1 MRLAWR
7 GGMLRNALLCGS
19 LIVAAIHPAL
29 AEDDFVASLR
39 LRGGLDSNP
48 QFSNGSGIGGSA
60 FIGTDASMAAAHK
73 DGDTSLGIAAEASQ
87 TQYANPQAT
96 SGLSG
101 KVIMRGMLG
110 SDDLNVSSVTTIADV
125 STYNLR
131 SSDLIQSIKGE
142 AKVGSFKLFATG
154 EGARSSLNQTN
165 AIFQDFLPEAQQYL
179 RGTLIPG
186 MAYVRGKFEVG
197 ASINLS
203 MRRYA
208 QEFDVFGYRR
218 DNERIQPFVFAKYA
232 DKDFSVTGSLSQLRG
247 TWHDPDFSNVK
258 TLLYESNLHWRRDAW
273 TLDLTAWKRAN
284 ETTFPISP
292 ITIDA
297 AYTGKLSWTVTP
309 QLTLSAAAGYAT
321 TRYLDSPFD
330 AQTAT
335 VAFGGSYDL
344 GNDYALGVDLTY
356 ARGILIS
363 GDKADA
369 LILSSSITKKFSP
382 FVSAAADDGKG
393 SVARKI

>member
-1 MRLAWR
+1 
-7 GGMLRNALLCGS
+7 MLRKAVLCG
-19 LIVAAIHPAL
+19 IVVTAAFHPAW
-29 AEDDFVASLR
+29 AEDEFAASLR
-39 LRGGLDSNP
+39 LRGGFDSNP
-48 QFSNGSGIGGSA
+48 QFSNGNGIGGSA
-60 FIGTDASMAAAHK
+60 FVGTDASMVAAHK
-73 DGDTSLGIAAEASQ
+73 DGDTSLGVAAEASQ
-87 TQYANPQAT
+87 TQYTNPQAT
-96 SGLSG
+96 SALSG
-101 KVIMRGMLG
+101 KIVIRGMLG
-110 SDDLNVSSVTTIADV
+110 GDDLNLSSVMTIADT

-131 SSDLIQSIKGE
+131 SSDFIQSVKGE
-142 AKVGSFKLFATG
+142 AKFGSFKLFATG

-186 MAYVRGKFEVG
+186 VAYVRGKFEIGTSV
-197 ASINLS
+197 NLS

-208 QEFDVFGYRR
+208 QEFDVFGYHR
-218 DNERIQPFVFAKYA
+218 DNERIQPFVFAKYT
-232 DKDFSVTGSLSQLRG
+232 DKDFSLTGSLSQLRG

-258 TLLYESNLHWRRDAW
+258 ELLYEGHLHWRRDAL
-273 TLDLTAWKRAN
+273 TLELTAWKRAN

-297 AYTGKLSWTVTP
+297 AYTGKLSWAASER
-309 QLTLSAAAGYAT
+309 LTLSAAAGYAT

-344 GNDYALGVDLTY
+344 GNDYAVGLDLTY
-356 ARGILIS
+356 ATGVLIS

-382 FVSAAADDGKG
+382 FAKAAAEKGKPDIN
-393 SVARKI
+393 RKI

>member
-1 MRLAWR
+1 
-7 GGMLRNALLCGS
+7 MLRKAVLCGS
-19 LIVAAIHPAL
+19 LLVAAFHPAW
-29 AEDDFVASLR
+29 AEDEFAASLR
-39 LRGGLDSNP
+39 LRGGFDSNP
-48 QFSNGSGIGGSA
+48 QFSTGNGIGGSA

-73 DGDTSLGIAAEASQ
+73 DGDTSLGVAAEASQ

-96 SGLSG
+96 PALSG
-101 KVIMRGMLG
+101 KIVIRGMLG
-110 SDDLNVSSVTTIADV
+110 GDDLNVSSVTTIADT

-131 SSDLIQSIKGE
+131 SSDFIQSVKGE
-142 AKVGSFKLFATG
+142 AKFGSFKLFATA

-186 MAYVRGKFEVG
+186 VAYVRGKFEIGV
-197 ASINLS
+197 SINLS

-258 TLLYESNLHWRRDAW
+258 ALLYEGHLHWRRDAL
-273 TLDLTAWKRAN
+273 TLELTAWKRAN

-297 AYTGKLSWTVTP
+297 AYTGKLSWAASER
-309 QLTLSAAAGYAT
+309 LTLSAAAGYAT

-335 VAFGGSYDL
+335 VAVGGSYDL
-344 GNDYALGVDLTY
+344 GNDYAVGLDLTY

-363 GDKADA
+363 GDKANA
-369 LILSSSITKKFSP
+369 MILSSSITKKFSP
-382 FVSAAADDGKG
+382 FAKAAAAKDKAEA
-393 SVARKI
+393 SRKI

>member
-1 MRLAWR
+1 
-7 GGMLRNALLCGS
+7 MLRKALLCGS
-19 LIVAAIHPAL
+19 LVVAVTHPAW
-29 AEDDFVASLR
+29 AEDEFVASLR
-39 LRGGLDSNP
+39 LRGGYDSNP
-48 QFSNGSGIGGSA
+48 QFSNGGGIGGSA

-73 DGDTSLGIAAEASQ
+73 NGDTSLGIAAEASQ

-96 SGLSG
+96 PALNG
-101 KVIMRGMLG
+101 KVIIRGMLG
-110 SDDLNVSSVTTIADV
+110 GDDLNVGSVTTISDV

-131 SSDLIQSIKGE
+131 SSELIQSVKVE
-142 AKVGSFKLFATG
+142 AKVGSFKLFSTA

-186 MAYVRGKFEVG
+186 VAYVRGKFEIG
-197 ASINLS
+197 ASVNLS
-203 MRRYA
+203 IRRYT

-232 DKDFSVTGSLSQLRG
+232 DKNFSVTGSLSQLRG
-247 TWHDPDFSNVK
+247 TWHDPDFSDVK
-258 TLLYESNLHWRRDAW
+258 TLLYEGHLHWSRDVW

-297 AYTGKLSWTVTP
+297 AYTGKLSWAATP

-321 TRYLDSPFD
+321 TRYLDSPFV
-330 AQTAT
+330 ARTGTA
-335 VAFGGSYDL
+335 AFAGSYDL
-344 GNDYALGVDLTY
+344 GNDYAVGFDLTY
-356 ARGILIS
+356 ARGVLIS
-363 GDKADA
+363 GDEASA

-382 FVSAAADDGKG
+382 FAKADEHAKNPN
-393 SVARKI
+393 RKI

>member
-1 MRLAWR
+1 M
-7 GGMLRNALLCGS
+7 M
-19 LIVAAIHPAL
+19 AAFHPAR
-29 AEDDFVASLR
+29 AADEFAASLR
-39 LRGGLDSNP
+39 LRGGYDSNP
-48 QFSNGSGIGGSA
+48 QFSTGSGIGGSA

-73 DGDTSLGIAAEASQ
+73 DRDTSLGIAAEASQ

-96 SGLSG
+96 PALSG
-101 KVIMRGMLG
+101 KVIIRGMLG
-110 SDDLNVSSVTTIADV
+110 GDDLNVSSVTTIFDV

-131 SSDLIQSIKGE
+131 SSDLIQSVKGE
-142 AKVGSFKLFATG
+142 AKAGSFKLFATA

-186 MAYVRGKFEVG
+186 VAYVRGKFEIGTSV
-197 ASINLS
+197 NLS

-218 DNERIQPFVFAKYA
+218 DNERIQPFIFAKYA

-258 TLLYESNLHWRRDAW
+258 ALLYEGHLHWRHDAW
-273 TLDLTAWKRAN
+273 ALDLTAWKRAN

-297 AYTGKLSWTVTP
+297 VYTGKLSWTASER
-309 QLTLSAAAGYAT
+309 LTLSAAAGYAT

-344 GNDYALGVDLTY
+344 GKDYALGLDLTY
-356 ARGILIS
+356 ARGVLIS

-382 FVSAAADDGKG
+382 FAKAADKEKNPN
-393 SVARKI
+393 RRI

>member
-1 MRLAWR
+1 
-7 GGMLRNALLCGS
+7 MLRKALLCGS
-19 LIVAAIHPAL
+19 LLVAALHPAR
-29 AEDDFVASLR
+29 ADDEFVASLR
-39 LRGGLDSNP
+39 LRGGFDSNP
-48 QFSNGSGIGGSA
+48 QFSNGGGIGGSA

-73 DGDTSLGIAAEASQ
+73 DGDTSLGVAAEASQ

-96 SGLSG
+96 PALS
-101 KVIMRGMLG
+101 
-110 SDDLNVSSVTTIADV
+110 
-125 STYNLR
+125 
-131 SSDLIQSIKGE
+131 
-142 AKVGSFKLFATG
+142 
-154 EGARSSLNQTN
+154 
-165 AIFQDFLPEAQQYL
+165 
-179 RGTLIPG
+179 GTLIPG

-197 ASINLS
+197 ASVNLS

-218 DNERIQPFVFAKYA
+218 DNERIQPFVFAKYV

-258 TLLYESNLHWRRDAW
+258 VLLYEGHLHWRRDAL
-273 TLDLTAWKRAN
+273 TLELTAWKRAN

-292 ITIDA
+292 ITLDA
-297 AYTGKLSWTVTP
+297 AYIGKLSWAASP

-344 GNDYALGVDLTY
+344 GNDYALGLDLTY
-356 ARGILIS
+356 ARGVLIS
-363 GDKADA
+363 GDTADA
-369 LILSSSITKKFSP
+369 LILSSSITKKFTP
-382 FVSAAADDGKG
+382 FAKTAAEKDKAGIN
-393 SVARKI
+393 RKI

>member
-1 MRLAWR
+1 
-7 GGMLRNALLCGS
+7 MLRKAVVCGS
-19 LIVAAIHPAL
+19 LLVAALYPAW
-29 AEDDFVASLR
+29 AEDEFAASLR
-39 LRGGLDSNP
+39 LRGGFDSNP
-48 QFSNGSGIGGSA
+48 QFSTGNGIGGSA
-60 FIGTDASMAAAHK
+60 FVGTDASMAAAHK
-73 DGDTSLGIAAEASQ
+73 DGDTSLGVVAEASQ

-96 SGLSG
+96 PALSG
-101 KVIMRGMLG
+101 KIVIRGMLG
-110 SDDLNVSSVTTIADV
+110 GDDLNVSSVTTIADT

-131 SSDLIQSIKGE
+131 SSDFIQSVKGE
-142 AKVGSFKLFATG
+142 AKVGSYKLFMTV

-186 MAYVRGKFEVG
+186 VAYVRGKFEIG
-197 ASINLS
+197 TSINLS
-203 MRRYA
+203 IRRYA

-218 DNERIQPFVFAKYA
+218 DNERIQPFIFAKYA

-258 TLLYESNLHWRRDAW
+258 VLLYEGHLRWRHDAL

-297 AYTGKLSWTVTP
+297 AYTGKLSWVANP

-344 GNDYALGVDLTY
+344 GDDYALGLDLTY

-363 GDKADA
+363 GDKANA

-382 FVSAAADDGKG
+382 REKTAAGRDKPNINQ
-393 SVARKI
+393 KI

>member
-1 MRLAWR
+1 MRKAV
-7 GGMLRNALLCGS
+7 LCGS
-19 LIVAAIHPAL
+19 LLVAAFHPAW
-29 AEDDFVASLR
+29 AGDEFAASLR
-39 LRGGLDSNP
+39 LRGGFDSNP

-73 DGDTSLGIAAEASQ
+73 DGDTSLGVAAEASQ
-87 TQYANPQAT
+87 TQYANPQAM
-96 SGLSG
+96 SALSG
-101 KVIMRGMLG
+101 KIVIRGMLG
-110 SDDLNVSSVTTIADV
+110 SDDLNISSVTTIADT

-131 SSDLIQSIKGE
+131 SSDFIQSVKGE
-142 AKVGSFKLFATG
+142 AKFGSFKLFATA

-165 AIFQDFLPEAQQYL
+165 AIFQDFLPEVEQYL

-186 MAYVRGKFEVG
+186 VAYVRGKFEIG
-197 ASINLS
+197 TSINLS

-232 DKDFSVTGSLSQLRG
+232 DKDFSVTGSFSQLRG

-258 TLLYESNLHWRRDAW
+258 ALLYEGHLHWRRDAL
-273 TLDLTAWKRAN
+273 TLELTAWRRAN

-292 ITIDA
+292 ITIDE
-297 AYTGKLSWTVTP
+297 AYTGKLSWVASSK
-309 QLTLSAAAGYAT
+309 LTLSAAAGYAT

-344 GNDYALGVDLTY
+344 GNDYALGLDLTY
-356 ARGILIS
+356 AQGVLIS
-363 GDKADA
+363 GDKANA

-382 FVSAAADDGKG
+382 FAKTAAEKDKTEA
-393 SVARKI
+393 SRKI

>member
-1 MRLAWR
+1 M
-7 GGMLRNALLCGS
+7 
-19 LIVAAIHPAL
+19 VAALHPAR
-29 AEDDFVASLR
+29 AEDELAASLR
-39 LRGGLDSNP
+39 LRGGFDSNP
-48 QFSNGSGIGGSA
+48 QFSIGNGIGGSA

-96 SGLSG
+96 PALSG

-110 SDDLNVSSVTTIADV
+110 SDDLNVSSVTTISDV

-131 SSDLIQSIKGE
+131 SSDLIQSVKGE
-142 AKVGSFKLFATG
+142 AKAGSFKLFATA

-186 MAYVRGKFEVG
+186 MAYVRGKLEIG
-197 ASINLS
+197 ASVNLS

-218 DNERIQPFVFAKYA
+218 DNERIQPFVFAKYV

-247 TWHDPDFSNVK
+247 IWHDPDFSNVRA
-258 TLLYESNLHWRRDAW
+258 LLYEGHLHWRREAW

-297 AYTGKLSWTVTP
+297 AYTGKLSWAASP
-309 QLTLSAAAGYAT
+309 KLTLSAAAGYAT

-344 GNDYALGVDLTY
+344 GNDYALGLDLTY
-356 ARGILIS
+356 ARGVLIS
-363 GDKADA
+363 GDRADA
-369 LILSSSITKKFSP
+369 LILSSSITKRLSP
-382 FVSAAADDGKG
+382 LAKTAEKEKNPN
-393 SVARKI
+393 RRI

>member
-1 MRLAWR
+1 
-7 GGMLRNALLCGS
+7 MLRTALLCGS
-19 LIVAAIHPAL
+19 MIMAAFHPAW
-29 AEDDFVASLR
+29 AEDEFVASLR
-39 LRGGLDSNP
+39 LRGGYDSNP

-73 DGDTSLGIAAEASQ
+73 DGDASLGIAAEASQ
-87 TQYANPQAT
+87 IQYANPQAT
-96 SGLSG
+96 PALNG
-101 KVIMRGMLG
+101 KVIIRGMLG
-110 SDDLNVSSVTTIADV
+110 SDDLNVSSVTTISDI

-131 SSDLIQSIKGE
+131 SSDLIQSVKGE
-142 AKVGSFKLFATG
+142 AKIGSFKLFATA

-186 MAYVRGKFEVG
+186 VAYACGKFEVG
-197 ASINLS
+197 ASVNLS

-258 TLLYESNLHWRRDAW
+258 ALLYEGHLHWRHDAW

-297 AYTGKLSWTVTP
+297 AYTGKLSWAATP
-309 QLTLSAAAGYAT
+309 QLTLSAAAGYTT
-321 TRYLDSPFD
+321 TRYLESPFD

-344 GNDYALGVDLTY
+344 GNDYALGLDLTY
-356 ARGILIS
+356 AHGVLIS
-363 GDKADA
+363 GDKASA

-382 FVSAAADDGKG
+382 FAKAAVEKDKNPN
-393 SVARKI
+393 RKI

>member
-1 MRLAWR
+1 
-7 GGMLRNALLCGS
+7 LRKAVLCGS
-19 LIVAAIHPAL
+19 LLVAAFHPAW
-29 AEDDFVASLR
+29 AGDEFAASLR
-39 LRGGLDSNP
+39 LRGGFDSNP

-73 DGDTSLGIAAEASQ
+73 DGDTSLGVAAEASQ
-87 TQYANPQAT
+87 TQYANPQAMPA
-96 SGLSG
+96 LSG
-101 KVIMRGMLG
+101 KIVIRGMLG
-110 SDDLNVSSVTTIADV
+110 GDDLNISSVTTIADT

-131 SSDLIQSIKGE
+131 SSDFIQSVKGE
-142 AKVGSFKLFATG
+142 AKFGSFKLFTTA

-165 AIFQDFLPEAQQYL
+165 AIFQDFLPEAEQYL

-186 MAYVRGKFEVG
+186 VAYVRGKFEIG
-197 ASINLS
+197 TSINLS

-258 TLLYESNLHWRRDAW
+258 ALLYEGHLHWRRDAL
-273 TLDLTAWKRAN
+273 TLELTAWKRAN

-297 AYTGKLSWTVTP
+297 AYTGKLSWAASPKV
-309 QLTLSAAAGYAT
+309 TLSAAAGYAT

-344 GNDYALGVDLTY
+344 GNDYALGLDLTY
-356 ARGILIS
+356 ASGVLIS
-363 GDKADA
+363 GDKANA

-382 FVSAAADDGKG
+382 FAKTAAEKDKAET
-393 SVARKI
+393 SRKI

>member
-1 MRLAWR
+1 M
-7 GGMLRNALLCGS
+7 M
-19 LIVAAIHPAL
+19 AAFHPAR
-29 AEDDFVASLR
+29 AEDEFAASLR
-39 LRGGLDSNP
+39 LRGGYDSNP
-48 QFSNGSGIGGSA
+48 QFANGSGIGGSA

-96 SGLSG
+96 PALSG
-101 KVIMRGMLG
+101 KAIIRGMLG
-110 SDDLNVSSVTTIADV
+110 SDDLNVSSVTTVSDV

-131 SSDLIQSIKGE
+131 SSDLIQSVKGE
-142 AKVGSFKLFATG
+142 AKAGSFKLFATV

-179 RGTLIPG
+179 RGTFIPG
-186 MAYVRGKFEVG
+186 VAYVRGKFEMGTSV
-197 ASINLS
+197 NLS

-218 DNERIQPFVFAKYA
+218 DNERIQPFVFAKYT
-232 DKDFSVTGSLSQLRG
+232 DKDFNVTGSLSQLRG

-258 TLLYESNLHWRRDAW
+258 ALLYEGHLHWRRDAW
-273 TLDLTAWKRAN
+273 TVDLTAWKRAN

-297 AYTGKLSWTVTP
+297 AYTGKLSWVASTE
-309 QLTLSAAAGYAT
+309 LTLSAAAGYAT

-344 GNDYALGVDLTY
+344 GNDYALGIDLTY
-356 ARGILIS
+356 ARGVLIS
-363 GDKADA
+363 GDKANA
-369 LILSSSITKKFSP
+369 VILSSSITKRFSP
-382 FVSAAADDGKG
+382 FAKTVDKEKNPN
-393 SVARKI
+393 RRI

>member
-1 MRLAWR
+1 L
-7 GGMLRNALLCGS
+7 NIS
-19 LIVAAIHPAL
+19 
-29 AEDDFVASLR
+29 
-39 LRGGLDSNP
+39 
-48 QFSNGSGIGGSA
+48 SA
-60 FIGTDASMAAAHK
+60 
-73 DGDTSLGIAAEASQ
+73 
-87 TQYANPQAT
+87 
-96 SGLSG
+96 
-101 KVIMRGMLG
+101 
-110 SDDLNVSSVTTIADV
+110 TTISDT

-131 SSDLIQSIKGE
+131 SSDFIQSVKGE
-142 AKVGSFKLFATG
+142 AKVGSFKLFATA

-186 MAYVRGKFEVG
+186 VAYVRGKFEIG
-197 ASINLS
+197 TSINLS

-218 DNERIQPFVFAKYA
+218 DNERIQPFVFAKYT

-258 TLLYESNLHWRRDAW
+258 ALLYEGHLHWRCDAL
-273 TLDLTAWKRAN
+273 TLELTAWKRAN

-297 AYTGKLSWTVTP
+297 AYTGKLSWAASER
-309 QLTLSAAAGYAT
+309 LTLSAAAGYAT

-344 GNDYALGVDLTY
+344 GNDYAVGLDLTY

-363 GDKADA
+363 GDKANA
-369 LILSSSITKKFSP
+369 LILSSSITRKFSP
-382 FVSAAADDGKG
+382 FAKTAAEKDKAD
-393 SVARKI
+393 ANRKI

>member
-1 MRLAWR
+1 
-7 GGMLRNALLCGS
+7 MLRKALLCGS
-19 LIVAAIHPAL
+19 LLVMVLHPAR
-29 AEDDFVASLR
+29 ADDEFAASLR
-39 LRGGLDSNP
+39 LRGGFDSNP
-48 QFSNGSGIGGSA
+48 QFSNGGGIGGSA

-73 DGDTSLGIAAEASQ
+73 DGDTSLGVVAEASQ

-96 SGLSG
+96 PALSG
-101 KVIMRGMLG
+101 KIIIRGMLG
-110 SDDLNVSSVTTIADV
+110 GDDLNISSVTTIADT

-131 SSDLIQSIKGE
+131 SSDLIQSVKGE
-142 AKVGSFKLFATG
+142 AKFDSIKLFATV

-186 MAYVRGKFEVG
+186 VAFVRGKFEIGTSV
-197 ASINLS
+197 NLS

-247 TWHDPDFSNVK
+247 TWHDPDFSNVMA
-258 TLLYESNLHWRRDAW
+258 LLYEGHLHWRRDAL
-273 TLDLTAWKRAN
+273 TLELTAWKRAN

-292 ITIDA
+292 ITIEG
-297 AYTGKLSWTVTP
+297 AYIGKLSWAARP

-344 GNDYALGVDLTY
+344 GNDYALGLDLTY
-356 ARGILIS
+356 ARGVLIS
-363 GDKADA
+363 GDRADA
-369 LILSSSITKKFSP
+369 LILSSSITKKFAP
-382 FVSAAADDGKG
+382 FAKIAAEKDKADI
-393 SVARKI
+393 SRKI

>member
-1 MRLAWR
+1 M
-7 GGMLRNALLCGS
+7 
-19 LIVAAIHPAL
+19 VAALHPAR
-29 AEDDFVASLR
+29 AEDELAASLR
-39 LRGGLDSNP
+39 LRGGFDSNP
-48 QFSNGSGIGGSA
+48 QFSIGNGIGGSA

-96 SGLSG
+96 PALSG

-110 SDDLNVSSVTTIADV
+110 SDDLNVSSVTTISDV

-131 SSDLIQSIKGE
+131 SSDLIQSVKGE
-142 AKVGSFKLFATG
+142 AKAGSFKLFATA

-186 MAYVRGKFEVG
+186 MAYVRGKFEIG
-197 ASINLS
+197 ASVNLS

-208 QEFDVFGYRR
+208 QELDVFGYRR
-218 DNERIQPFVFAKYA
+218 DNERIQPFVFAKYV

-247 TWHDPDFSNVK
+247 TWHDPDFSNVRA
-258 TLLYESNLHWRRDAW
+258 LLYEGHLHWRREAW

-297 AYTGKLSWTVTP
+297 AYTGKLSWAASP
-309 QLTLSAAAGYAT
+309 KLTLSAAAGYAT
-321 TRYLDSPFD
+321 TRYLDFPFD

-344 GNDYALGVDLTY
+344 GNDYALGLDLTY
-356 ARGILIS
+356 ARGVLIS
-363 GDKADA
+363 GGRADA
-369 LILSSSITKKFSP
+369 LILSSSITKRLSP
-382 FVSAAADDGKG
+382 LAKTAEKEKNPN
-393 SVARKI
+393 RRI

>member
-1 MRLAWR
+1 MPMVFAWW
-7 GGMLRNALLCGS
+7 GVMLRKALLCGS
-19 LIVAAIHPAL
+19 LGIAALHPAW
-29 AEDDFVASLR
+29 AGDEFVASLR
-39 LRGGLDSNP
+39 LRGGFDSNP
-48 QFSNGSGIGGSA
+48 QFSTGNGIGGSA
-60 FIGTDASMAAAHK
+60 FVGTDASMAAARK

-96 SGLSG
+96 PGLSG
-101 KVIMRGMLG
+101 KVIIRGMLG
-110 SDDLNVSSVTTIADV
+110 NDDLNIGSVTTISDV

-131 SSDLIQSIKGE
+131 SSDLVQSVKGE

-165 AIFQDFLPEAQQYL
+165 AIFQDFLPEAEQYL

-186 MAYVRGKFEVG
+186 VAYVSGKFEIGTSV
-197 ASINLS
+197 NLS
-203 MRRYA
+203 VRRYA
-208 QEFDVFGYRR
+208 REFDVFGYRR

-258 TLLYESNLHWRRDAW
+258 TLLYEGHLHWRRDAW

-297 AYTGKLSWTVTP
+297 AYTGKLSWAAMS
-309 QLTLSAAAGYAT
+309 QLTLSVAAGYAT
-321 TRYLDSPFD
+321 TRYLDSPFN

-344 GNDYALGVDLTY
+344 GNDYALGLDLTY

-369 LILSSSITKKFSP
+369 LILSSSITKKFSSL
-382 FVSAAADDGKG
+382 VKE
-393 SVARKI
+393 VEKEKTQNRKI

>member
-1 MRLAWR
+1 M
-7 GGMLRNALLCGS
+7 M
-19 LIVAAIHPAL
+19 AAFHPAR
-29 AEDDFVASLR
+29 AEDEFAASLR
-39 LRGGLDSNP
+39 LRGGYDSNP

-96 SGLSG
+96 PALSG
-101 KVIMRGMLG
+101 KAIIRGMLG
-110 SDDLNVSSVTTIADV
+110 SDDLNVSSVTTVSDV

-131 SSDLIQSIKGE
+131 SSDLIQSVKGE
-142 AKVGSFKLFATG
+142 AKAGSFKLFATV

-179 RGTLIPG
+179 RGTFIPG
-186 MAYVRGKFEVG
+186 VAYVRGKFEMGTSV
-197 ASINLS
+197 NLS

-218 DNERIQPFVFAKYA
+218 DNERIQPFVFAKYT
-232 DKDFSVTGSLSQLRG
+232 DKDFNVTGSLSQLRG

-258 TLLYESNLHWRRDAW
+258 ALLYEGHLHWRRDAW
-273 TLDLTAWKRAN
+273 TVDLTAWKRAN

-297 AYTGKLSWTVTP
+297 AYTGKLSWVASTE
-309 QLTLSAAAGYAT
+309 LTLSAAAGYAT

-344 GNDYALGVDLTY
+344 GNDYALGIDLTY
-356 ARGILIS
+356 ARGVLIS
-363 GDKADA
+363 GDKANA
-369 LILSSSITKKFSP
+369 LILSSSITKRFSP
-382 FVSAAADDGKG
+382 FAKTADKEKNPN
-393 SVARKI
+393 RRI